1 MNNND
6 TGRSDK
12 PEVIILF
19 PDDWAPI
26 SPTLTRLV
34 NHINSEVTI
43 RVFAINTGRYPF
55 ESLDRSIY
63 ESVGFPRWMI
73 RAHLH
78 LLAKP
83 FALAIAARNSSR
95 QCKSI
100 IAFDFQGALTAILL
114 LRKFHFVSLEL
125 TQGKLT
131 RLILGKLAL
140 SITIQSKDRL
150 DFMIGCNAAPNIPVH
165 YVQNAPSK
173 YAINTTPSFKPLHE
187 SPRFVYMGNIIKS
200 HGISEMIALLKAW
213 EKSTL
218 TLQGPMPEST
228 KRLLQECA
236 GDELASGRLIYSDAF
251 IEDSDIVPF
260 LSEFDIGLC
269 FYSLSGKQSRD
280 FNYISSPSGK
290 MFNYFAAGL
299 PVLSSNHPG
308 LNPVSEFNAGIQ
320 ATSLD
325 TDTLIHDARKILDNY
340 QMFSAGALS
349 AANAYD
355 FTDAIAPLLK
365 QIGLKGAKSV

>member
-1 MNNND
+1 M
-6 TGRSDK
+6 
-12 PEVIILF
+12 ILF

-34 NHINSEVTI
+34 DHIKPEATI
-43 RVFAINTGRYPF
+43 RVFAIDTGRHPF
-55 ESLDRSIY
+55 ASMDRSIY
-63 ESVGFPRWMI
+63 EPVGFPRWMV
-73 RAHLH
+73 RARLH

-83 FALAIAARNSSR
+83 FALAITARKASR
-95 QCKSI
+95 QCESI

-125 TQGKLT
+125 THSKLT
-131 RLILGKLAL
+131 RFILAKLAL

-150 DFMIGCNAAPNIPVH
+150 DFMIGCKAEPNIPV
-165 YVQNAPSK
+165 YFVQNAPSK
-173 YAINTTPSFKPLHE
+173 NVITTKPSFKPLNE

-213 EKSTL
+213 KTSTL
-218 TLQGPMPEST
+218 TLQGPMPEPSI
-228 KRLLQECA
+228 RLLQESA

-251 IEDSDIVPF
+251 IEDSDVIPF

-269 FYSLSGKQSRD
+269 FYSLSGRQSRD

-308 LNPVSEFNAGIQ
+308 LNPVSDFNAGIQ
-320 ATSLD
+320 AKSLD
-325 TDTLIHDARKILDNY
+325 VDTLIRDAKKILDNY

-349 AANAYD
+349 AANAND
-355 FTDAIAPLLK
+355 FSNAVGPLLK
-365 QIGLKGAKSV
+365 QLGLKGTLSV